1 MPLEAECHALTD
13 TGLQRSHNEDD
24 YDIIP
29 EAGLYIVADGM
40 GGHAS
45 GQVASRLAV
54 ANMRRYV
61 TELAPRPGHEQTFP
75 VRPGASAEERLLSN
89 AIQWANERV
98 FIESMKDRR
107 YDGMGITIV
116 SVLRT
121 ETRLIMGHVGDSR
134 VYRFRDNALEQ
145 LTRDDSLLNH
155 YIQQGRIRTQEEIDA
170 FTERN
175 IIVKALGLKDYVEP
189 TVTSTGQRPGDIYLL
204 CTDGL
209 TDQVADSAIA
219 QVIRDHEDSLQT
231 ICETLV
237 RMSNEAGGKDNC
249 SVMMIRVTGT
259 LDSERRLRDTAPRI
273 PVVVTFEDDDDVLE
287 PEAEIADVPA
297 EPSPP
302 LLPILD
308 DDPSELPTIRRP
320 PMSLTSKR
328 SVPVQDTSDTITDLE
343 LRELG
348 VSRVDESVP
357 LLGELDDAAYRFDDR
372 IEDPN
377 E

>member
-1 MPLEAECHALTD
+1 MPLDVETHALTD

-24 YDIIP
+24 FDIVE

-54 ANMRRYV
+54 ENMRRYI
-61 TELAPRPGHEQTFP
+61 TELSVRPGHELTFP

-107 YDGMGITIV
+107 YDGMGTTIV

-121 ETRLIMGHVGDSR
+121 ANRLILGHVGDSR
-134 VYRFRDNALEQ
+134 VYRFRDDTLEQ

-155 YIQQGRIRTQEEIDA
+155 YIQQGRLRTKEEINA

-189 TVTSTGQRPGDIYLL
+189 TVTSTGQRPGDLYLL

-209 TDQVADSAIA
+209 TDQVDDSAIA
-219 QVIRDHEDSLQT
+219 QVIRDHNDSLNA
-231 ICETLV
+231 ISETLV

-249 SVMMIRVTGT
+249 SVLLIRITGT

-273 PVVVTFEDDDDVLE
+273 PVVVTFEDDDMLE
-287 PEAEIADVPA
+287 AIDELSASSPVVADVP
-297 EPSPP
+297 PP
-302 LLPILD
+302 IVE
-308 DDPSELPTIRRP
+308 DPSELPTIRRP
-320 PMSLTSKR
+320 AISDISKL
-328 SVPVQDTSDTITDLE
+328 VPDVATD
-343 LRELG
+343 
-348 VSRVDESVP
+348 VDVVDPKLATTESSVP
-357 LLGELDDAAYRFDDR
+357 LLGELDDSDYRFDDR